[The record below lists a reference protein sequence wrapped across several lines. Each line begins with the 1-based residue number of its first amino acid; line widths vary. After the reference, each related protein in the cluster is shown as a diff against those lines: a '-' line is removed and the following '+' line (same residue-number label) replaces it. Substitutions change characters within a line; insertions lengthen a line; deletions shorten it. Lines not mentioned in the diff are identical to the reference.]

1 MRLRLPLILLLAGLL
16 AAQQLAAQSV
26 PLNSTNIPFSDA
38 TGQLL
43 KHPQLGGLNSPQF
56 NGIDLNNDQVEDM
69 VVFDRKGNIL
79 LPFLFEN
86 GDYRYA
92 PEYIDKFPPIRYFM
106 LTHDYNCDGIKDL
119 FCYPT
124 QIAIDGLEVYT
135 AGYDANGD
143 IEFTQYLFPDYFFD
157 IINYP
162 GTNNFPS
169 NLAVLRSDIPAIA
182 DFDGDG
188 DSDIVTFD
196 IVGSYLYYIENKSMD
211 RGYGCDSLI
220 FEKEGDCWG
229 RFAETGVT
237 AALEL
242 SPSPDSCVGRM
253 WFENGGRQRHAGST
267 LTAIDIDNDG
277 DQDMILGDISFPDVV
292 LAINGG
298 NKDTAWINAQETD
311 FPTNTIPAKL
321 PDFPASFLLDI
332 DNDGDRDLIA
342 SRNEDSDATENY
354 YVSFYY
360 ENTGSDTLPV
370 FSFQTD
376 AYLVEEMID
385 LGTYAAPCFFDH
397 NGDGLLDLLIGSLG
411 RYQSG
416 GITHGLLALYEN
428 VGSVDSPAF
437 QLITEDYLNISALGL
452 RRLAPGA
459 GDVDN
464 DGDIDL
470 LIGEEYG
477 TLVYYENT
485 AGAGNPPNLSGP
497 VLNYQGLDA
506 IQASVPQIIDVDRD
520 GKNDLIVGQN
530 QGFVYY
536 YRNTSTTSVPSF
548 TLQPAPNNSLN
559 AWGDVDARPIGFS
572 QGYAAPRLVDINGN
586 YELFVGN
593 IGGRIMHFDD
603 IETSTT
609 GSFTRTTDFFGEI
622 DPGTNAVLD
631 IVDLNQDGDLEFAVG
646 NGRGGITIYSQGQ
659 LTPVVRIDAPQPQ
672 LAQLYPNPAHHQL
685 VIETSQD
692 QGYTL
697 RIFNM
702 MGQQLQAERHINRT
716 QLLLNT
722 RQWTP
727 GIYFLQ
733 LHFETHTETHK
744 VVIQH

>member
-1 MRLRLPLILLLAGLL
+1 MTLRLPVLLSAVLLLAASWVQG
-16 AAQQLAAQSV
+16 QS
-26 PLNSTNIPFSDA
+26 PLNSTYVPISDA
-38 TGQLL
+38 AGRLL
-43 KHPQLGGLNSPQF
+43 KYPQLGGLNAPQI
-56 NGIDLNNDQVEDM
+56 NGIDLNNDQVEDF
-69 VVFDRKGNIL
+69 VVFDRKGDVL

-92 PEYIDKFPPIRYFM
+92 PEYIAKFPPVRYFM

-229 RFAETGVT
+229 RFAETGIT
-237 AALEL
+237 ASLQL
-242 SPSPDSCVGRM
+242 SPDPDSCLGRRF
-253 WFENGGRQRHAGST
+253 FENGGRERHAGST

-277 DQDMILGDISFPDVV
+277 DQDMMLGDISFPDVV

-311 FPTNTIPAKL
+311 FPLNTVPAKL
-321 PDFPASFLLDI
+321 PDFPATFLLDI
-332 DNDGDRDLIA
+332 DNDGDRDLVA
-342 SRNEDSDATENY
+342 TRNEDSDATGNY
-354 YVSFYY
+354 HVAFYY
-360 ENTGSDTLPV
+360 QNTGSDTLPV
-370 FSFQTD
+370 FDYQTD
-376 AYLVEEMID
+376 AFLVEDMID
-385 LGTYAAPCFFDH
+385 LGTYAAPCFFDY

-428 VGSVDSPAF
+428 LGTVDSPAF
-437 QLITEDYLNISALGL
+437 QLITEDYLNASSLGL
-452 RRLAPGA
+452 RRLAPA
-459 GDVDN
+459 VGDVDN

-470 LIGEEYG
+470 LLGEEFG
-477 TLVYYENT
+477 TLVYFENT
-485 AGAGNPPNLSGP
+485 AGAGNVPVFASP

-506 IQASVPQIIDVDRD
+506 VQASVPQVIDVDRD
-520 GKNDLIVGQN
+520 GKNDLLVGQN
-530 QGFVYY
+530 QGFIYY
-536 YRNTSTTSVPSF
+536 YRNTSTTSTPTF
-548 TLQPAPNNSLN
+548 TLQPAPNNNLN

-572 QGYAAPRLVDINGN
+572 QGYAAPRLLDVNGN

-593 IGGRIMHFDD
+593 IAGRIMHYDD
-603 IETSTT
+603 VETSTT
-609 GSFTRTTDFFGEI
+609 GTFNRLTDFYGEV
-622 DPGTNAVLD
+622 DPGTNAVFD
-631 IVDLNQDGDLEFAVG
+631 IADLNQDGHWEFVVG
-646 NGRGGITIYSQGQ
+646 NGRGGITIYSQGL
-659 LTPVVRIDAPQPQ
+659 LTAVTAVQPPSDTPQAH
-672 LAQLYPNPAHHQL
+672 LFPNPAHDRL
-685 VIETSQD
+685 TIETPTPD
-692 QGYTL
+692 AYTL
-697 RIFNM
+697 RVFNM
-702 MGQQLQAERHINRT
+702 MGQLVETRHDLRT
-716 QLLLNT
+716 TAYTIATQH
-722 RQWTP
+722 WTP
-727 GIYFLQ
+727 GIYIVQLQ
-733 LHFETHTETHK
+733 YPTRTETHK
-744 VVIQH
+744 VIIQH